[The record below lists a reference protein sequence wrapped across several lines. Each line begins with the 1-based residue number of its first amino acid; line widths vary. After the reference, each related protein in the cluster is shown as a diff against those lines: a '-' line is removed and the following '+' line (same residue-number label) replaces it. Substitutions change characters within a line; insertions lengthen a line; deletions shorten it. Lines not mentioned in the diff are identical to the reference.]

1 LDLDPK
7 RVAEAV
13 AAVTRTAAEDAMAA
27 MLGARERFEGARA
40 VIRSREEL
48 CVRCTRRSWKMCHPV
63 FLVRGRERG
72 TTTRRLNAHTKLVL
86 RASIRC
92 LRGMR

>member
-1 LDLDPK
+1 MGTETPRRVGLTPPWGRPGLDLDPK

-40 VIRSREEL
+40 VNRPGRP
-48 CVRCTRRSWKMCHPV
+48 RRTRRWGP
-63 FLVRGRERG
+63 
-72 TTTRRLNAHTKLVL
+72 RR
-86 RASIRC
+86 RDASA
-92 LRGMR
+92 